1 MPSRSRD
8 DDAAGV
14 FSPSRTLP
22 ARPSGVDRGPQ
33 SSLDAPR
40 GRRPRNDDGAG
51 IFSPS
56 RLPPQP
62 DVAQRAEAAAFEEL
76 RAERRGGATL
86 RRLLDAEANAQ
97 VQREEEERLWRA
109 DAARRPATPEGWTP
123 PADGGESDGWSD

>member
-1 MPSRSRD
+1 MRL
-8 DDAAGV
+8 
-14 FSPSRTLP
+14 LP
-22 ARPSGVDRGPQ
+22 LYA
-33 SSLDAPR
+33 LTTCALAAPR
-40 GRRPRNDDGAG
+40 GRRSSQSNADGAG

-76 RAERRGGATL
+76 RAERRREAKL
-86 RRLLDAEANAQ
+86 KALMDAEANAQ
-97 VQREEEERLWRA
+97 AQREEEERIWRA

>member
-1 MPSRSRD
+1 MSFITGKSGFYWVLSRGFYLSS
-8 DDAAGV
+8 
-14 FSPSRTLP
+14 FSS
-22 ARPSGVDRGPQ
+22 GPQ